1 MGNRLHINAHGFGI
15 AKAMALD
22 SKSKED
28 VKGDE
33 RDQIGQLTHVVMLY
47 SQLFHSVSITS
58 YLKRVE

>member
-1 MGNRLHINAHGFGI
+1 MGNRLHNNAHGFGI

-33 RDQIGQLTHVVMLY
+33 REIKLDN
-47 SQLFHSVSITS
+47 
-58 YLKRVE
+58 